1 MSTQRLVA
9 FVEQVLA
16 TAQAGLTYSKDPYDI
31 GRFKAL
37 REAAASY
44 MADGDAVTE
53 PALAHWF
60 ELDEGYPTPKL
71 DVRAFILDAG
81 QRILLIREKVDGCW
95 TLPGGWCDIGES
107 PKRCVER
114 EVMEEAGLACR
125 AVRLLAL
132 FDKHC
137 HPHPPQL
144 PHAYKAF
151 FLCEAT
157 GGSLLQDTDET
168 AGAAYFAPGAL
179 PALSTNRVLASQL
192 ALLHRRVQEQRLD
205 ALFD

>member
-1 MSTQRLVA
+1 MSAQTIVS

-37 REAAASY
+37 REAAATY
-44 MADGDAVTE
+44 MADGC
-53 PALAHWF
+53 PAETPDIARWF

-71 DVRAFILDAG
+71 DVRAFILDG
-81 QRILLIREKVDGCW
+81 RKRILLVRERGDGHW

-107 PKRCVER
+107 PGQCVER
-114 EVMEEAGLACR
+114 EVAEETGLVCR

-168 AGAAYFAPGAL
+168 TGADYFEPETL
-179 PALSTNRVLASQL
+179 PPLSTHRVLPSQL
-192 ALLHRRVQEQRLD
+192 ALLHRRVLGNHVD